1 MIELFDGL
9 PAPQETIEQRF
20 EAFRAA
26 NPYVEVRLRELA
38 LQEKHAG
45 NFCSISFLFDELRR
59 ERLATT
65 GKKYV
70 LDNSFASYYAR
81 RLMATTS
88 ELADY
93 FHIRA
98 LHPKTRKILART

>member
-20 EAFRAA
+20 EAFRVA
-26 NPYVEVRLRELA
+26 NPHVEVRLRELA
-38 LQEKHAG
+38 LKEKSAG
-45 NFCSISFLFDELRR
+45 NYCNISFLFDELRR
-59 ERLATT
+59 EHMATT

-81 RLMATTS
+81 YLMATTE

-93 FHIRA
+93 FKTRS
-98 LHPKTRKILART
+98 LHPKTRKILARS